1 MTKIMT
7 TQLTIALA
15 TSQVSATF
23 INGLDRE
30 FYAVKDSGDLTN
42 WSRDRYYNATA
53 EVELKPIFGDVWNE
67 TIFGPNYTDNL
78 CPELKNSTQIVKY
91 DAILSIL
98 EKGKWNAG
106 SNSVI
111 FWLTLIPKSSAG
123 FNVSSLG
130 ADFTYSAQPG
140 GLQFPLYSVQLVKSI
155 QNSSTSNFLTRCS
168 PSPDG
173 YWRPQKGKGPDIFNF
188 TTTQTKSGAYNISA
202 LLQRNQPESYS
213 SPLNLTMP
221 VCNTTELSG
230 DYRIDIEEF
239 RSWEEEDWDDFRWP
253 DISVMFDDKTANL
266 TMDAVFSARPYV
278 WPNATSEW
286 SAPTTGS
293 PGAHGF
299 IQIRVSGVIDAY
311 HSDSLSLEDETPAWL
326 RTVGFWNDS
335 SNIGYGQ
342 DSGAIKLLSEFTIS
356 IMAVA
361 VGIVVLL

>member
-1 MTKIMT
+1 MLGLNRIV
-7 TQLTIALA
+7 QLHAILFCLLTLCLA
-15 TSQVSATF
+15 KEDENYDNSTNYRPRNVT
-23 INGLDRE
+23 GLGN
-30 FYAVKDSGDLTN
+30 FYQWVGS
-42 WSRDRYYNATA
+42 YYNATA
-53 EVELKPIFGDVWNE
+53 EVELTPIFGDVWNE

-78 CPELKNSTQIVKY
+78 CPELKNSTQTIKY

-111 FWLTLIPKSSAG
+111 FWLTLIPESLAG

-130 ADFTYSAQPG
+130 ADFTYASQSG
-140 GLQFPLYSVQLVKSI
+140 GLQFPLYSVD
-155 QNSSTSNFLTRCS
+155 

-173 YWRPQKGKGPDIFNF
+173 FWRPKEGKGPDLFNF

-202 LLQRNQPESYS
+202 LLQRNEPKSYS
-213 SPLNLTMP
+213 SSLNLTMP

-230 DYRIDIEEF
+230 DYTIDVEEF

-253 DISVMFDDKTANL
+253 NISMLFDGKTANL

-278 WPNATSEW
+278 WPNATTEW

-311 HSDSLSLEDETPAWL
+311 HSDSLSLEDGTPVWL
-326 RTVGFWNDS
+326 RTVGFGNDS
-335 SNIGYGQ
+335 SNIGY
-342 DSGAIKLLSEFTIS
+342 DSAAIKLSAEFTIS
-356 IMAVA
+356 MMAIA
-361 VGIVVLL
+361 VGIVLLL

>member
-1 MTKIMT
+1 MLGFNRVA
-7 TQLTIALA
+7 QLHMILLCLLTLCLA
-15 TSQVSATF
+15 KDDENYDNSTNYRPRNVT
-23 INGLDRE
+23 GLGD
-30 FYAVKDSGDLTN
+30 FYQWVGS
-42 WSRDRYYNATA
+42 YYNATA
-53 EVELKPIFGDVWNE
+53 EVELTPIFGDVWNE

-78 CPELKNSTQIVKY
+78 CSELKNSTQITKY
-91 DAILSIL
+91 DTILSIL

-130 ADFTYSAQPG
+130 ADFT
-140 GLQFPLYSVQLVKSI
+140 
-155 QNSSTSNFLTRCS
+155 

-188 TTTQTKSGAYNISA
+188 TTTQADSGAYNISA
-202 LLQRNQPESYS
+202 LLQRNIPESYS
-213 SPLNLTMP
+213 SSLNLTMP

-230 DYRIDIEEF
+230 DYSVNIAEF
-239 RSWEEEDWDDFRWP
+239 RSWEAEDWDNFRWP
-253 DISVMFDDKTANL
+253 NISVMFDDKMANL

-278 WPNATSEW
+278 WPNATTEW

-311 HSDSLSLEDETPAWL
+311 HSDSLSLENETPVWQ
-326 RTVGFWNDS
+326 RTVGFGNDS
-335 SNIGYGQ
+335 SNIGYGV
-342 DSGAIKLLSEFTIS
+342 DSAAIKLSTEFTIVV
-356 IMAVA
+356 MAIA
-361 VGIVVLL
+361 VGIIVLL